1 MTDPRLIWINVFDDS
16 ELTIRAANHMD
27 GVLLKF
33 DNDQSTVQFLPGYRV
48 RKQEGDMDS
57 AGLERRE

>member
-1 MTDPRLIWINVFDDS
+1 MTDPRLNWYQVFDD
-16 ELTIRAANHMD
+16 ENTLIMAADWMD
-27 GVLLKF
+27 GVLLSY
-33 DNDQSTVQFLPGYRV
+33 NMNLAQLQFVSGYRV

>member
-1 MTDPRLIWINVFDDS
+1 MIDPRLIWINVFDDG

-33 DNDQSTVQFLPGYRV
+33 DNDQSTVQFLSGYRV

-57 AGLERRE
+57 ARLVRR

>member
-1 MTDPRLIWINVFDDS
+1 MTDPRLNWTNVFDDG

-33 DNDQSTVQFLPGYRV
+33 DNDRSTVQFVPGYRV
-48 RKQEGDMDS
+48 RRQEGDMDS
-57 AGLERRE
+57 AQLARRE